1 MSEPEYKITEEDILA
16 MLKHL
21 RHVAPEHA
29 TPEKAI
35 RLLDFHNQRYR
46 ALEDLHPEL
55 IEELL
60 KDFEIR

>member
-1 MSEPEYKITEEDILA
+1 MSEPEYKITQDDILT

-35 RLLDFHNQRYR
+35 RLLEFHNVHYKT
-46 ALEDLHPEL
+46 L
-55 IEELL
+55 EELYPEVIEDML
-60 KDFEIR
+60 KDFEKH

>member
-1 MSEPEYKITEEDILA
+1 MSKPEYEPTEEDILA

-35 RLLDFHNQRYR
+35 RLLEFHRQRYKT
-46 ALEDLHPEL
+46 LEELHPEL
-55 IEELL
+55 IEDIL
-60 KDFEIR
+60 KDFEKH